1 MKENKYDDIKEKHKK
16 LSQYFIY
23 DSDGDYI
30 FCVYVSHNIVVYI
43 YKLTTMPILV

>member
-30 FCVYVSHNIVVYI
+30 FVCMFLI
-43 YKLTTMPILV
+43 IL